1 MEQRRLGRLEQHSSV
16 LIYGGAALG
25 SVSQQEADESI
36 AFALESGINHFDT
49 ARSYGDSELRLG
61 PWMSRIRDR
70 IFLSTKTGQ
79 RSKDGAMRE
88 IHQSLERLRVDRVDL
103 LQLHAIGDLEQLDLA
118 TGPGGALEAALTAR
132 DEGIVGA
139 IGITGHGHQAPA
151 THLEAL
157 RRYPFETVLTPLNHV
172 LYRDAAY
179 RRDFDALVDEIRRQ
193 DVGLMAIKSVA
204 RGPWQ
209 TDDRTHAT
217 WYQPF
222 DQQANIDAAVAF
234 VLSHEA
240 VTGIATAGDI
250 HLLPKLV
257 QAVDR
262 YRSMNEEEIDAILTS
277 VQDYASPFVTAS

>member
-61 PWMSRIRDR
+61 PWMSKIRDR

-118 TGPGGALEAALTAR
+118 TESGGALEAALAAR

-193 DVGLMAIKSVA
+193 DVGLMTIKSVA
-204 RGPWQ
+204 RGPWK
-209 TDDRTHAT
+209 TDNHTHAT

-234 VLSHEA
+234 VLSHAA

-250 HLLPKLV
+250 HLLPMLV

-262 YRSMNEEEIDAILTS
+262 YRSMSKGEIDAALTS
-277 VQDYASPFVTAS
+277 VQDYASPFVAAS